1 MKRRN
6 KITFKKSKSPRSEKC
21 GTEHILNDNTKF
33 DTIETYKL
41 IRTNIMFSMPKTE
54 RGKVIAVTSSSPGEG
69 KTTTSINLAITFAQM
84 GAKVLL
90 MDCDLR
96 KSRTHRYLQIEKK
109 DGVSNVLCGFTEFDR
124 AVKKNVREN
133 LDCLTSGE
141 IPPNP
146 AELLGTE
153 EFEKL
158 IDEVSE
164 KYDYV
169 FIDTPPMTVVTDAA
183 IVMKHSIGVVVVVK
197 QNVTTFDILDLTMA
211 SISKAETNI
220 LGVIMV
226 GSENKAK
233 RYGYY
238 KNGKYGYKYRSSKY
252 DYKYGDD
259 DDEEM

>member
-1 MKRRN
+1 
-6 KITFKKSKSPRSEKC
+6 
-21 GTEHILNDNTKF
+21 
-33 DTIETYKL
+33 
-41 IRTNIMFSMPKTE
+41 MPKTE
-54 RGKVIAVTSSSPGEG
+54 KGKVIAVTSSSPGDG

-96 KSRTHRYLQIEKK
+96 KSRIHRYLQLEKK
-109 DGVSNVLCGFTEFDR
+109 DGVTNVLCGFTEFDK

-141 IPPNP
+141 VPPNP

-158 IDEVSE
+158 ISEISE

-169 FIDTPPMTVVTDAA
+169 FIDTPPMAVVTDAA
-183 IVMKHSIGVVVVVK
+183 IVMKQSIGAVVVVR
-197 QNVTTFDILDLTMA
+197 QNVTTFEVLDITME
-211 SISKAETNI
+211 SIKKADTNI
-220 LGVIMV
+220 LVVIMV
-226 GSENKAK
+226 GSDDKAK

-238 KNGKYGYKYRSSKY
+238 KKGKYGYKYKNRSGY
-252 DYKYGDD
+252 NYKYGDD
-259 DDEEM
+259 IDEKM